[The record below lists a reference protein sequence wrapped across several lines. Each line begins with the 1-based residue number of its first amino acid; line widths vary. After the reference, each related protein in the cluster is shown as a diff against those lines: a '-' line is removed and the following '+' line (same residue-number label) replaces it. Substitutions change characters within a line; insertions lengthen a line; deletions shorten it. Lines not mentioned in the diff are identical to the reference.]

1 MRKTPIYSLD
11 CGLGEW
17 LEKNNSTIFNEV
29 LESTEAAIEGEY
41 QLSAIPVVIL
51 QSESGTTLFALKS
64 VDATRESL
72 EKAMTHF
79 VDSEEYEKAARAR
92 DAKAFVEGII
102 KAESWIYSKNR
113 KDEDAQEL

>member
-29 LESTEAAIEGEY
+29 LESTEAAIAGEY
-41 QLSAIPVVIL
+41 KLSAIPVVIL
-51 QSESGTTLFALKS
+51 QSEGGTTLFALKS
-64 VDATRESL
+64 IEATHESL

-79 VDSEEYEKAARAR
+79 VKTEEYEKAARAR
-92 DAKAFVEGII
+92 DAKTYVEGAMEID
-102 KAESWIYSKNR
+102 SWIYSKNR
-113 KDEDAQEL
+113 KNEDAQEL